1 MGYSGFP
8 LVETDLMKPLIP
20 LVLLVLAACAAPAIQ
35 SPDPNELAPDFGQ
48 PGEADY
54 HLFMAEVAL
63 QRELPALAATEFL
76 RAARVTDDP
85 EVASRAAR
93 MTNAFGT
100 PEEALEATL
109 RWAELAPDDL
119 HPVRFLLRL
128 DIARGDVDGAA
139 VQLARLRAAA
149 GDAERAFLPLLP
161 LLAEARDQV
170 AADAAVAAAARVL
183 EDYPDDA
190 SGSYL
195 HAYLALRAGHA
206 ESASAA
212 AARAVALDPGWTDA
226 ALLYARARVAA
237 GDAEGALVWLA
248 ERPEAAARE
257 VQLERAVML
266 MAADRNDEARLV
278 LEALL
283 EADPV
288 DADALRALAY
298 IEFFEGRLD
307 HAREL
312 FLALIALDR
321 YGNDALFYLGGI
333 AEQQGEIEESARFY
347 SQVNAGEHLITA
359 QVRLALLMFRMG
371 RPELAINHL
380 ELFAQRNPGAELELG
395 AARAELLMRLGSPEE
410 ALAVYDEL
418 IVRYPHNAS
427 LLYSRG
433 LAHVGL
439 GMVDEAVRDFGHLV
453 ALRPDDPTALNAL
466 GYTLADLT
474 DRLDEAYS
482 LIRRAL
488 DMAPDNAAILDSM
501 GWVLY
506 RLRKPAD
513 GLYYIERAWELERDP
528 EIAAHLGELL
538 WALGRQ
544 DEAREIW
551 LEAIIEFPGSRILLD
566 TMDRLDP

>member
-1 MGYSGFP
+1 
-8 LVETDLMKPLIP
+8 MKPFIP
-20 LVLLVLAACAAPAIQ
+20 LVLLALAACAAPAPQ
-35 SPDPNELAPDFGQ
+35 SPTSPDPSELAPDFGQ

-109 RWAELAPDDL
+109 RWAELEPGEL

-128 DIARGDVDGAA
+128 YVDRGDAEGAV

-149 GDAERAFLPLLP
+149 GDAERAFMPLLP
-161 LLAEARDQV
+161 LLADSRDQA
-170 AADAAVAAAARVL
+170 AADTAVAATSTVL
-183 EDYPDDA
+183 EDYPEDA
-190 SGSYL
+190 SGAYL
-195 HAYLALRAGHA
+195 HAYLALRAGDTALGVA
-206 ESASAA
+206 EAG
-212 AARAVALDPGWTDA
+212 RAVRLDPAWTEA
-226 ALLYARARVAA
+226 ALLYARALVAD
-237 GDAEGALVWLA
+237 GDAEGALSWLA
-248 ERPEAAARE
+248 ARPEAQSRE
-257 VQLERAVML
+257 VQLERAVLL
-266 MAADRNDEARLV
+266 MAAERNDEARLV

-283 EADPV
+283 DADPV
-288 DADALRALAY
+288 DAEALRALAY

-307 HAREL
+307 EARGL
-312 FLALIALDR
+312 FMALIALDR

-333 AEQQGEIEESARFY
+333 AEQRGEVEEAARFY
-347 SQVNAGEHLITA
+347 SQVNAGEYLVTA
-359 QVRLALLMFRMG
+359 QVRLALLLFQMG
-371 RPELAINHL
+371 RPELAISHL

-395 AARAELLMRLGSPEE
+395 AARAELLMRLGSAQE
-410 ALAVYDEL
+410 ALGVYDEL
-418 IVRYPHNAS
+418 ISRYPDNAS

-439 GMVDEAVRDFGHLV
+439 GMVDEAVRDFGQLV

-506 RLRKPAD
+506 RLRKPED
-513 GLYYIERAWELERDP
+513 GLYYIQRAWELERDP

-544 DEAREIW
+544 DEARAIW
-551 LEAIIEFPGSRILLD
+551 LEAIVEFPGSQILLD
-566 TMDRLDP
+566 TMERLDP

>member
-8 LVETDLMKPLIP
+8 LVDADPMKPFIP
-20 LVLLVLAACAAPAIQ
+20 LVLLALAACAAPAPQ
-35 SPDPNELAPDFGQ
+35 SPDTNELAPDFGQ

-76 RAARVTDDP
+76 RAARATDDP

-100 PEEALEATL
+100 SEEALEATL
-109 RWAELAPDDL
+109 RWAELAPEDL

-128 DIARGDVDGAA
+128 HVAGGDADGTV

-149 GDAERAFLPLLP
+149 GDAERAFMPLLP
-161 LLAEARDQV
+161 LLAETRDQA
-170 AADAAVAAAARVL
+170 AADTAVSATGTVL

-190 SGSYL
+190 SGAYL
-195 HAYLALRAGHA
+195 HAYLALRAGDSALGVA
-206 ESASAA
+206 E
-212 AARAVALDPGWTDA
+212 AARAVRLDPAWTDA
-226 ALLYARARVAA
+226 ALLYARARVAD
-237 GDAEGALVWLA
+237 GDVEGALSWLEA
-248 ERPEAAARE
+248 RPETASRE

-266 MAADRNDEARLV
+266 MAAERNDEARLV

-283 EADPV
+283 DADPV
-288 DADALRALAY
+288 DADALRTLAY
-298 IEFFEGRLD
+298 IEFFEGRLEQS
-307 HAREL
+307 REL
-312 FLALIALDR
+312 FMALIALDR

-333 AEQQGEIEESARFY
+333 AEQQGEVEEAARFY
-347 SQVNAGEHLITA
+347 SQVNAGEYLVTA
-359 QVRLALLMFRMG
+359 QVRLALLLFRMG
-371 RPELAINHL
+371 RPELAISHL

-395 AARAELLMRLGSPEE
+395 SARAELLMRLGSAEE
-410 ALAVYDEL
+410 ALGVYDEL
-418 IVRYPHNAS
+418 IARYPHNAS

-433 LAHVGL
+433 LVHVGL
-439 GMVDEAVRDFGHLV
+439 GMVDEAVRDFGNLV

-488 DMAPDNAAILDSM
+488 DMAPDNAAIMDSM

-506 RLRKPAD
+506 RLRKPED
-513 GLYYIERAWELERDP
+513 GLYYIQRAWELERDP

-538 WALGRQ
+538 WALGRH
-544 DEAREIW
+544 DEARAIW
-551 LEAIIEFPGSRILLD
+551 LEAIVEFPGSRILLD